1 MSDHIGEPNEMS
13 DTPISDSTPHNVAD
27 LGMLCRKLE
36 RELNDGIDRIKRL
49 LAERDTAR
57 LQSDQKVSLR
67 EEFREL
73 LGTDDIEQGITVVC
87 DLKQLASV
95 RLGYIKQLEEQLMDA
110 KNKHAVLVADV
121 VLNEDRAE
129 RIKRLEEAGNAMW
142 AKAGIGFT
150 TEDKL

>member
-1 MSDHIGEPNEMS
+1 MS
-13 DTPISDSTPHNVAD
+13 DTPRTDKESFFPHDSKYKVCDAD
-27 LGMLCRKLE
+27 FARQLE

-73 LGTDDIEQGITVVC
+73 LGTDDIEQGVAVVC

-95 RLGYIKQLEEQLMDA
+95 RLAYIKQLEEELMDA
-110 KNKHAVLVADV
+110 KNKHSVLVADV
-121 VLNEDRAE
+121 VLNEDRAAH
-129 RIKRLEEAGNAMW
+129 IKQLEAENDAMRADLLLW
-142 AKAGIGFT
+142 N
-150 TEDKL
+150 ENEVKL